1 MVIVLEQQWGE
12 YLMER
17 RQWGAAVAHLIEA
30 GDSKGAL
37 SAAVRAQ
44 QWAKAL
50 QIIQV
55 ISNTY

>member
-1 MVIVLEQQWGE
+1 MQWGE
-12 YLMER
+12 WLVER

-30 GDSKGAL
+30 GDSRAAL
-37 SAAVRAQ
+37 AAAVRAQ

-55 ISNTY
+55 VILSIYV

>member
-1 MVIVLEQQWGE
+1 MEHKWGE
-12 YLMER
+12 WLVER

-30 GDSKGAL
+30 GDSRGAL
-37 SAAVRAQ
+37 AAAVRAQ

-55 ISNTY
+55 TSLNYDIN